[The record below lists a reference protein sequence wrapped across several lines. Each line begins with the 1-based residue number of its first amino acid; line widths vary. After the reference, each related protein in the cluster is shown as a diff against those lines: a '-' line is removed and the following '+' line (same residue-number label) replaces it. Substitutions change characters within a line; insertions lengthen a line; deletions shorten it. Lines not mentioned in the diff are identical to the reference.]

1 MDSLPSQP
9 RTASA
14 ATRWDSREPRTTGP
28 AVGHYVL
35 GRCIGSG
42 GMARVYEARH
52 RFLGHRVAIKILYP
66 EHRSDPQL
74 VRRFCNEGRA
84 AAAIEHPGVVRYF
97 DVGRTPEGDVYLVM
111 ELLVGESLHRRLKR
125 GRLSE
130 AAAVGI
136 GRQLASALAAAH
148 AHGLVHRDI
157 KPENVFLV
165 LDPEVPGG
173 ERVKV
178 LDFGIVK
185 RTRREDT
192 SPGILVGTPA
202 YMAPE
207 QCQPGKPVDGRADV
221 YGLGALLHRMV
232 TGQPLFESANDV
244 GLMCRQVHDTPPTP
258 RSLGVPVSDAFERL
272 LATCL
277 AKHPDDRFPSMAAL
291 ADMLAAL
298 APGASPRVK
307 DTELMRAQLVPELEA
322 DLLPERSP
330 ELGADLLPD
339 GDRSHA
345 PAHASSAPPAYPA
358 YPMYPTCELS
368 SPHMVADGTPPPR
381 AWAQGRRGIAGTL
394 RAWGLLGR
402 AGTRAARGRPR
413 HAVQVRAMTSLR
425 PGRQRWCALGGL
437 GLGLLMTAMTALFW

>member
-1 MDSLPSQP
+1 MSVMDSIPSEP

-14 ATRWDSREPRTTGP
+14 ATRRDPRDLRQTGP

-52 RFLGHRVAIKILYP
+52 RFLGHRVAVKILYP
-66 EHRSDPQL
+66 EHCSDRHL

-111 ELLVGESLHRRLKR
+111 ELLVGESLHRRLMR
-125 GRLSE
+125 GPMPE

-136 GRQLASALAAAH
+136 GRQIASALAAAH

-178 LDFGIVK
+178 LDFGIAK
-185 RTRREDT
+185 RTLREDT
-192 SPGILVGTPA
+192 SPGIVVGTPA

-207 QCQPGKPVDGRADV
+207 QCQPGMPVDGRADV

-232 TGQPLFESANDV
+232 TGQHLFESANDV
-244 GLMCRQVHDTPPTP
+244 GLMCRHVHDAPPSP
-258 RSLGVPVSDAFERL
+258 RSLGIPVSDAFERL

-277 AKHPDDRFPSMAAL
+277 AKNPSDRFPSMAAL

-298 APGASPRVK
+298 ASGVIPRVK
-307 DTELMRAQLVPELEA
+307 DTEIMTAQVVHDREA
-322 DLLPERSP
+322 K
-330 ELGADLLPD
+330 
-339 GDRSHA
+339 GDR
-345 PAHASSAPPAYPA
+345 ASA
-358 YPMYPTCELS
+358 PMYPVRA
-368 SPHMVADGTPPPR
+368 PAPPGGVMADGTPPPR
-381 AWAQGRRGIAGTL
+381 MWTQSQAGGIAGKL
-394 RAWGLLGR
+394 RDWGLLGHGR
-402 AGTRAARGRPR
+402 ANLVRGHYPRPPRPR
-413 HAVQVRAMTSLR
+413 LR
-425 PGRQRWCALGGL
+425 PRRQRWVALGSVGISM
-437 GLGLLMTAMTALFW
+437 LMIAMAALFW

>member
-1 MDSLPSQP
+1 MDSIPSEP
-9 RTASA
+9 GTAA
-14 ATRWDSREPRTTGP
+14 ATRWDSPGPRQAGS

-42 GMARVYEARH
+42 GMARVHEARH
-52 RFLGHRVAIKILYP
+52 RFLGHRVAIKLLYP
-66 EHRSDPQL
+66 EYCGDRQL

-97 DVGRTPEGDVYLVM
+97 DVGRTPAGDVYLVM
-111 ELLVGESLHRRLKR
+111 ELLVGESLHRRLER

-136 GRQLASALAAAH
+136 GRQIAAAAAAAH

-178 LDFGIVK
+178 LDFGIAK
-185 RTRREDT
+185 RMLREDT
-192 SPGILVGTPA
+192 SPGVVVGTPA

-207 QCQPGKPVDGRADV
+207 QCQPGMPVDGRADV

-244 GLMCRQVHDTPPTP
+244 GLMCQQVHDAPPTP
-258 RSLGVPVSDAFERL
+258 RALGVPVSDALERL

-291 ADMLAAL
+291 ADMLSAL
-298 APGASPRVK
+298 ETGASARVK
-307 DTELMRAQLVPELEA
+307 DTELMTAQIGHELA
-322 DLLPERSP
+322 NDLEVDI
-330 ELGADLLPD
+330 DLD
-339 GDRSHA
+339 FA
-345 PAHASSAPPAYPA
+345 AA
-358 YPMYPTCELS
+358 PMYPVCDP
-368 SPHMVADGTPPPR
+368 SPPGGTMAGGTPPPR
-381 AWAQGRRGIAGTL
+381 QWTQHHAGGVTARL
-394 RAWGLLGR
+394 RDWGLLGR
-402 AGTRAARGRPR
+402 GRAGQARARTYHLRPR
-413 HAVQVRAMTSLR
+413 AVTSLR
-425 PGRQRWCALGGL
+425 PRLRWLACGGL
-437 GLGLLMTAMTALFW
+437 GLGLLMVAMTAMLW